1 MTKNHLVFH
10 IPKSKINPLTR
21 LRVNVKESGDSFT
34 LIELLI
40 VIAIIGILASALVL
54 ILNPSQL
61 LSQSRDS
68 SRIQEMGSLNSAISM
83 YLSEGNSILGQTD
96 TVYVSIP
103 DPTLGAGA
111 TSTCSSLGLPTL
123 PTNWSYECVSTS
135 SLRNTNGTG
144 WLPVNFQNVSSGS
157 PIPELPIDPI
167 NATST
172 YEYYMY
178 VTSGSSYQ
186 LSAFLESTKYQST
199 AINSGSGNPYLYET
213 GTGMSLGPYEEL
225 LTNADFNTGSLSGW
239 INNAGGT
246 TGVVTSPTH
255 WALHSAI
262 IQGSNSYC
270 NNYYIQD
277 IPVQQNTTYTL
288 SAWVKTVSEV
298 GRSGVLLANTSWGSS
313 TSSLITG
320 TNDWTYVSVN
330 ENSGSNTT
338 LRFTV
343 TVQWCGGSSPG
354 QGPSGTSYFADVSAV
369 AGSLT
374 GNEPR

>member
-1 MTKNHLVFH
+1 MTKNHPVFH

-83 YLSEGNSILGQTD
+83 YLSEGNSVLGQTD

-354 QGPSGTSYFADVSAV
+354 QGPSGT
-369 AGSLT
+369 
-374 GNEPR
+374 

>member
-1 MTKNHLVFH
+1 
-10 IPKSKINPLTR
+10 
-21 LRVNVKESGDSFT
+21 
-34 LIELLI
+34 
-40 VIAIIGILASALVL
+40 
-54 ILNPSQL
+54 
-61 LSQSRDS
+61 
-68 SRIQEMGSLNSAISM
+68 
-83 YLSEGNSILGQTD
+83 
-96 TVYVSIP
+96 
-103 DPTLGAGA
+103 
-111 TSTCSSLGLPTL
+111 
-123 PTNWSYECVSTS
+123 
-135 SLRNTNGTG
+135 
-144 WLPVNFQNVSSGS
+144 
-157 PIPELPIDPI
+157 
-167 NATST
+167 
-172 YEYYMY
+172 
-178 VTSGSSYQ
+178 
-186 LSAFLESTKYQST
+186 
-199 AINSGSGNPYLYET
+199 
-213 GTGMSLGPYEEL
+213 MSLGPYEEL